1 MAATQ
6 AQRATLYTTLTD
18 TIGEDAADTLMTEL
32 PPGGWDRMATKD
44 DLAGAEARLAEALA
58 VGLAQLSVTL
68 TEGLTG
74 LDTKIT
80 EGLTGL
86 DTKITEGLTGLDTKI
101 TEGLAEAATERAKI
115 VKSQARHLYVIVTTT
130 VATIMAATISIWLA
144 LFAIAID

>member
-1 MAATQ
+1 MEREEEPPMAATQ

-80 EGLTGL
+80 EGLTGV
-86 DTKITEGLTGLDTKI
+86 DTKI
-101 TEGLAEAATERAKI
+101 TEGLAEAATERAEI
-115 VKSQARHLYVIVTTT
+115 VKSQARQLYVIVTTT

>member
-6 AQRATLYTTLTD
+6 AQRAALYTTLTD

-86 DTKITEGLTGLDTKI
+86 DTKITEGL
-101 TEGLAEAATERAKI
+101 AEAATERAEI
-115 VKSQARHLYVIVTTT
+115 VKSQARQLYVIVTTT

>member
-86 DTKITEGLTGLDTKI
+86 DTKITEGL
-101 TEGLAEAATERAKI
+101 AEAATERAEI
-115 VKSQARHLYVIVTTT
+115 VKSQARQLYVIVTTT

>member
-6 AQRATLYTTLTD
+6 AQRAALYTTLTD
-18 TIGEDAADTLMTEL
+18 TIGEDATDTLMTEL

-74 LDTKIT
+74 LDNKIT
-80 EGLTGL
+80 EGLTGV
-86 DTKITEGLTGLDTKI
+86 DNKI
-101 TEGLAEAATERAKI
+101 TEGLAEAATERAEI
-115 VKSQARHLYVIVTTT
+115 VKSQARQLYVIVTTT